1 MFNSWPGAAAGPG
14 TFRAGGAMSV
24 RQAGASRARLLIR
37 ALFAAP
43 TPLWSLALLAALA
56 TLALASALA
65 SALAA
70 AAELPSDLGQ
80 GVPVARLATPPS
92 PHWVWVN
99 DLDFPYMVD
108 GRAHLVD
115 GDTGRYLGAL
125 STGFSFSRLVLAR
138 DGRLIYSP
146 ETYFSRGTRGI
157 RTDVVTVYDAATLEA
172 VGEIGI
178 PPKRSSNVP
187 KLGNAALTD
196 DDRFLLVYNF
206 NPGQSVTVVDMMR
219 RTFAAEVGTPGC
231 ALVYPTGPRSF
242 FSVCGDGSL
251 LLVELDENGTAAHQ
265 ERTQPL
271 IDMSR
276 DPVTETAVRRGNTWY
291 FVTMDGQVLPVQAEA
306 RAASAGAGW
315 SLTSAAERLD
325 GWRPGGVQQVALHAG
340 KNQLYAIMHQGSRD
354 THKDPGKEIWVYDLS
369 AQRRVGRIALRAPA
383 TSIQL
388 STDAR
393 PLLFSAFADGSDL
406 DVYDP
411 VSGQLLR
418 TVEHVGTTPM
428 VLLTP

>member
-1 MFNSWPGAAAGPG
+1 
-14 TFRAGGAMSV
+14 MSV
-24 RQAGASRARLLIR
+24 RQAGASRARRPIR
-37 ALFAAP
+37 ALARAIRPLAACAAGAGRAARAGRASGP
-43 TPLWSLALLAALA
+43 SLAACAALAALV
-56 TLALASALA
+56 LAG
-65 SALAA
+65 ALAA
-70 AAELPSDLGQ
+70 AAELPSDVTQ
-80 GVPVARLATPPS
+80 GLPTARLATPPS

-99 DLDFPYMVD
+99 DLNFPSMVD

-125 STGFSFSRLVLAR
+125 STGFSFSRLVPAHN
-138 DGRLIYSP
+138 GRLLYSP

-157 RTDVVTVYDAATLEA
+157 RTDVVTVYDAATLDV

-206 NPGQSVTVVDMMR
+206 NPGQSVTVVDTSR

-251 LLVELDENGTAAHQ
+251 LLVELDARGAAAHQ

-271 IDMSR
+271 LEMAH
-276 DPVTETAVRRGNTWY
+276 DPVTETAVRRGDTWY
-291 FVTMDGQVLPVQAEA
+291 FVTMDGQVLPVQAEGRTA
-306 RAASAGAGW
+306 TAGAGW
-315 SLTSAAERLD
+315 WLTSAAERQE

-340 KNQLYAIMHQGSRD
+340 QNHLYAIMHQGSRD

-369 AQRRVGRIALRAPA
+369 SRQRVGRIALRAPA
-383 TSIQL
+383 TSIQT

-393 PLLFSAFADGSDL
+393 PLLFSAFADASDL
-406 DVYDP
+406 DVYDA

-418 TVEHVGTTPM
+418 TVEHVATTPT
-428 VLLTP
+428 VLVTP